1 MLLQD
6 NKYKERLPE
15 ETVEVIKNFFAS
27 LGSDFRLELRAEK
40 DTKVGFFWHRLFLYY
55 KDMLVVDTTGKGAT
69 RNLSMASAYAEM
81 YERFCCLYLSGIEAK
96 DHIPFGADER
106 ELTNEEAMLP
116 FLKIKEAEKNNVA
129 EYMRLLYGGLWGVPF
144 KNICGGEDM
153 DIDLNCLGT
162 IFGSNGMAAGNTLKE
177 ALNQGISEVFERYI
191 HFVAYYGGKKF
202 KLISEEAIKGETPE
216 IYEKIELLEQ
226 YDISVRV
233 YDASFDTGLPV
244 LCALLLDKNRMQHC
258 FSFGAFPI
266 FEIALERT
274 LSEALQGKLFI
285 EDLQMTPCTPFEGAA
300 DNYNIMG
307 GYGGVILPETVFVE
321 AETVHEVNKA
331 VYLPK
336 DSDNDRIFEHIQ
348 SILSEKSLD
357 GYYRD
362 MSLSGEIKAVWVC
375 IPELEKGFDISYVGG
390 KTDNLLKVDE
400 LLTDIR
406 EHSLNKDNLHSKV
419 DLMESFCSQQHS
431 YLKLQLFYTGMQSS
445 IAEYI
450 EGVIILAE
458 GDWKNIAL
466 FILGIDEHYL
476 KEKKMV
482 SELQVLVN
490 FYTFLNKTTQNEV
503 KKRISLWGL
512 EEDYA
517 KLTEREFIL
526 EKYLFEALY
535 GAKPTERKLKQKK
548 IREMIS
554 NMRCLNESN

>member
-1 MLLQD
+1 MQD

-55 KDMLVVDTTGKGAT
+55 KDMLVIDTTGKGAT

-106 ELTNEEAMLP
+106 EITNEEAMLP
-116 FLKIKEAEKNNVA
+116 FLKIKEAEKDNVA

-153 DIDLNCLGT
+153 DMDLNCLGT

-202 KLISEEAIKGETPE
+202 KLISEEVINGETPE
-216 IYEKIELLEQ
+216 IYEKIKLLEQ

-258 FSFGAFPI
+258 FSFGAFPV

-274 LSEALQGKLFI
+274 LSEALQGKMFI
-285 EDLQMTPCTPFEGAA
+285 EDLQMTPCTPFEGAS

-336 DSDNDRIFEHIQ
+336 DTDNDRIFEHIQ

-362 MSLSGEIKAVWVC
+362 MSLSEDIKAVWVC

-406 EHSLNKDNLHSKV
+406 AHRLNKDNLHSKV

-431 YLKLQLFYTGMQSS
+431 YLKLQLLYTGMQSS
-445 IAEYI
+445 IVEYM

-476 KEKKMV
+476 KEKKML

-490 FYTFLNKTTQNEV
+490 FYTFLNKTTQKEV

-512 EEDYA
+512 AEDYD
-517 KLTEREFIL
+517 KLSAPYHIL
-526 EKYLFEALY
+526 EKYLYGALY
-535 GAKPTERKLKQKK
+535 GERAVARKQHQRE
-548 IREMIS
+548 IRGKIS
-554 NMRCLNESN
+554 NMRCANESN

>member
-15 ETVEVIKNFFAS
+15 ETVEVIKNFFDS

-40 DTKVGFFWHRLFLYY
+40 DMKVGFFWHRLFLYY

-96 DHIPFGADER
+96 DHVRFGADER
-106 ELTNEEAMLP
+106 ELTNEEAMRP
-116 FLKIKEAEKNNVA
+116 FLKIKENDRDDAAEHLG
-129 EYMRLLYGGLWGVPF
+129 LLYGGLWGVPF
-144 KNICGGEDM
+144 KNICGGADM
-153 DIDLNCLGT
+153 DIDLNCIGT

-177 ALNQGISEVFERYI
+177 ALNQAISEVFERYV

-202 KLISEEAIKGETPE
+202 KLLSEEVIKAEAPE
-216 IYEKIELLEQ
+216 IHKKIKQIEQ

-258 FSFGAFPI
+258 FSFGAFPV

-285 EDLQMTPCTPFEGAA
+285 EDLEMPFCEPFQGAC
-300 DNYNIMG
+300 DNCNIMA

-321 AETVHEVNKA
+321 AEIVNEVNKA

-336 DSDNDRIFEHIQ
+336 GTGNDKILEHIRA
-348 SILSEKSLD
+348 ILSENSLD
-357 GYYRD
+357 AYYRD
-362 MSLSGEIKAVWVC
+362 MSLSEKMKAVWVC
-375 IPELEKGFDISYVGG
+375 IPELEKGFDISYIGC
-390 KTDNLLKVDE
+390 KKEKLLEVDE
-400 LLTDIR
+400 LLSDIKDRRLNR
-406 EHSLNKDNLHSKV
+406 ENLQSKV
-419 DLMESFCSQQHS
+419 DLMELFKGEQHS
-431 YLKLQLFYTGMQSS
+431 YIRLQMLYTGITSS
-445 IAEYI
+445 ISEYI
-450 EGVIILAE
+450 EGVIMLAE
-458 GDWKNIAL
+458 RDWVNAPN
-466 FILGIDEHYL
+466 FIDGINEHFL
-476 KEKKMV
+476 KEKKTL
-482 SELQVLVN
+482 SQLQVLVR
-490 FYTFLNKTTQNEV
+490 FYKGLSMTTQNEV

-512 EEDYA
+512 EGDYE
-517 KLTEREFIL
+517 KLFDTEYIL
-526 EKYLFEALY
+526 EKYLYEPIFGKRAM
-535 GAKPTERKLKQKK
+535 ERKQYLRD

-554 NMRCLNESN
+554 NMRCKNESN

>member
-1 MLLQD
+1 MQD

-106 ELTNEEAMLP
+106 EITNEEAMLP
-116 FLKIKEAEKNNVA
+116 FLKIKEAEKDNVA

-153 DIDLNCLGT
+153 DMDLNCLGT

-202 KLISEEAIKGETPE
+202 KLISEEVINGEAPE
-216 IYEKIELLEQ
+216 IYEKIKLLEQ

-258 FSFGAFPI
+258 FSFGAFPV

-285 EDLQMTPCTPFEGAA
+285 EDLQMTPCTPFEGAS
-300 DNYNIMG
+300 DNYNIMA

-362 MSLSGEIKAVWVC
+362 MSLSEDIKAVWVC
-375 IPELEKGFDISYVGG
+375 IPELEKGFDVGYVGG
-390 KTDNLLKVDE
+390 TKENLLKVDE
-400 LLTDIR
+400 LLSDIKDHR
-406 EHSLNKDNLHSKV
+406 LNKDNLHSKV
-419 DLMESFCSQQHS
+419 NLMETFSSQQQD
-431 YLKLQLFYTGMQSS
+431 YLKLQLFHTGLVEFTSK
-445 IAEYI
+445 YI
-450 EGVIILAE
+450 ESIIILAE
-458 GDWKNIAL
+458 RDWINTPN
-466 FILGIDEHYL
+466 FILGLNGHCLEENRLI
-476 KEKKMV
+476 
-482 SELQVLVN
+482 SELKVLVK
-490 FYTFLNKTTQNEV
+490 FYLFLDRTTQNEI

-512 EEDYA
+512 EEDYEN
-517 KLTEREFIL
+517 LTNPEYIL
-526 EKYLFEALY
+526 EKYLYNPLFGKKAI
-535 GAKPTERKLKQKK
+535 ERKRYNNELRKL
-548 IREMIS
+548 IC
-554 NMRCLNESN
+554 NTRCGNESN

>member
-1 MLLQD
+1 MQD

-27 LGSDFRLELRAEK
+27 LGSDFKLELRAEK

-55 KDMLVVDTTGKGAT
+55 KDMLVADTTGKGAT

-106 ELTNEEAMLP
+106 EITNEEAMLP
-116 FLKIKEAEKNNVA
+116 FLKIKEAEKDNVA

-202 KLISEEAIKGETPE
+202 KLISEEVINGETPE
-216 IYEKIELLEQ
+216 IYEKIKLLEQ

-258 FSFGAFPI
+258 FSFGAFPV

-274 LSEALQGKLFI
+274 LSEALQGKMFI
-285 EDLQMTPCTPFEGAA
+285 EDLQMTPCTPFEGAS

-336 DSDNDRIFEHIQ
+336 DTDNDRIFEHIQ

-362 MSLSGEIKAVWVC
+362 MSLSEDIKSVWVC

-406 EHSLNKDNLHSKV
+406 AHRLNKDNLHSKV

-431 YLKLQLFYTGMQSS
+431 YLKLQLLYTGMQSS
-445 IAEYI
+445 IVEYM

-476 KEKKMV
+476 KEKKML

-490 FYTFLNKTTQNEV
+490 FYTFLNKTTQKEV

-512 EEDYA
+512 AEDYD
-517 KLTEREFIL
+517 KLSDPYHIL
-526 EKYLFEALY
+526 EKYLYGALY
-535 GAKPTERKLKQKK
+535 GERAVARKQHQRK
-548 IREMIS
+548 IRGKIS
-554 NMRCLNESN
+554 NMRCANESN

>member
-1 MLLQD
+1 MQD

-106 ELTNEEAMLP
+106 ELTNEEALLP
-116 FLKIKEAEKNNVA
+116 FLKIKKAERNNVA

-202 KLISEEAIKGETPE
+202 KLISEEVIKGETPE
-216 IYEKIELLEQ
+216 IYEKIKLLEQ

-258 FSFGAFPI
+258 FSFGAFPV

-285 EDLQMTPCTPFEGAA
+285 EDLQMTPCTPFEGAT

-362 MSLSGEIKAVWVC
+362 MSLSEEVKTVWVC

-390 KTDNLLKVDE
+390 SKESLLKVDN
-400 LLTDIR
+400 LLSDIKEQR
-406 EHSLNKDNLHSKV
+406 MNKENLHSKV
-419 DLMESFCSQQHS
+419 SLMEAFDLQQHS
-431 YLKLQLFYTGMQSS
+431 YLALQLFYTGLYSS
-445 IAEYI
+445 ISEYI
-450 EGVIILAE
+450 EGIILLAE
-458 GDWKNIAL
+458 GDWVNTPN
-466 FILGIDEHYL
+466 FIIGISEHFL
-476 KEKKMV
+476 KEKKLL

-490 FYTFLNKTTQNEV
+490 FYTRLNKTTQSEI
-503 KKRISLWGL
+503 KKRISLWNL
-512 EEDYA
+512 QDDYE
-517 KLTEREFIL
+517 KLSDPAFML
-526 EKYLFEALY
+526 EKYLY
-535 GAKPTERKLKQKK
+535 KPLFGKRAMERKQNQRE
-548 IREMIS
+548 IRGKIS
-554 NMRCLNESN
+554 NMRCANESN

>member
-1 MLLQD
+1 MQD

-55 KDMLVVDTTGKGAT
+55 KDMLVIDTTGKGAT

-96 DHIPFGADER
+96 DRIPFGADER
-106 ELTNEEAMLP
+106 ELTNEEALLP
-116 FLKIKEAEKNNVA
+116 FLKIKEAERNNVA

-202 KLISEEAIKGETPE
+202 KLISEEVIKGETPE
-216 IYEKIELLEQ
+216 IYEKIKLLEQ

-258 FSFGAFPI
+258 FSFGSFPV

-285 EDLQMTPCTPFEGAA
+285 EDLQMTPCTPFEGAS

-336 DSDNDRIFEHIQ
+336 NTDNDRIFEHIQ

-362 MSLSGEIKAVWVC
+362 MSLSEEIKAAWIC
-375 IPELEKGFDISYVGG
+375 IPELEKGFDVSYVGG

-406 EHSLNKDNLHSKV
+406 EHRLNKDNLHSKV
-419 DLMESFCSQQHS
+419 DLMESFSSQQYS
-431 YLKLQLFYTGMQSS
+431 YLANLLHYTGMQSS

-450 EGVIILAE
+450 EGIIILAE
-458 GDWKNIAL
+458 KDWINAPN
-466 FILGIDEHYL
+466 FIVGIDKQYL
-476 KEKKMV
+476 DVRETV
-482 SELQVLVN
+482 SELQVIVS
-490 FYTFLNKTTQNEV
+490 FYNCLNKTTQNEV

-512 EEDYA
+512 EDDYA
-517 KLTEREFIL
+517 RLSEPDFIL
-526 EKYLFEALY
+526 EKYLFGALY
-535 GAKPTERKLKQKK
+535 GDRPTERRLKQKE

>member
-1 MLLQD
+1 MQD

-55 KDMLVVDTTGKGAT
+55 KDMLVIDTTGKGAT
-69 RNLSMASAYAEM
+69 RNLSLASAYAEM

-96 DHIPFGADER
+96 DRIPFGADER
-106 ELTNEEAMLP
+106 ELTNEEALLP
-116 FLKIKEAEKNNVA
+116 FLKIKEAERNNVA

-202 KLISEEAIKGETPE
+202 KLISEEVIKGETPE
-216 IYEKIELLEQ
+216 IYEKIKLLEQ

-258 FSFGAFPI
+258 FSFGSFPV

-285 EDLQMTPCTPFEGAA
+285 EDLQMTPCTPFEGAS

-336 DSDNDRIFEHIQ
+336 NTDNDRIFEHIQ

-362 MSLSGEIKAVWVC
+362 MSLSEEIKAAWIC
-375 IPELEKGFDISYVGG
+375 IPELEKGFDVSYVGG

-406 EHSLNKDNLHSKV
+406 EHRLNKDNLHSKV
-419 DLMESFCSQQHS
+419 DLMESFSSQQYS
-431 YLKLQLFYTGMQSS
+431 YLANLLHYTGMQSS

-450 EGVIILAE
+450 EGIIILAE
-458 GDWKNIAL
+458 KDWINAPN
-466 FILGIDEHYL
+466 FIVGIDKQYL
-476 KEKKMV
+476 DVRETV
-482 SELQVLVN
+482 SELQVIVS
-490 FYTFLNKTTQNEV
+490 FYNCLNKTTQNEV

-512 EEDYA
+512 EDDYA
-517 KLTEREFIL
+517 RLSEPDFIL
-526 EKYLFEALY
+526 EKYLFGALY
-535 GAKPTERKLKQKK
+535 GDRPTERRLKQKE